1 MGNVVTVGILIIIVV
16 GVLISVGYL
25 FWWLPRSFRKDAE
38 YKKRSVNNDPNAV
51 PPYVANVDV
60 ELQVQPSVVIS
71 MPVPPLEDES
81 LPPSYPGD
89 NRHDASSSSPLVPG
103 YSAAAPAPGPAAES
117 ASVSTPATIPGCS
130 A

>member
-1 MGNVVTVGILIIIVV
+1 MLEVTQIGIIIIIVV
-16 GVLISVGYL
+16 GLVISAGFL
-25 FWWLPRSFRKDAE
+25 CWWLPRSFRKDAE
-38 YKKRSVNNDPNAV
+38 YKNRSVNDDPNAA

-81 LPPSYPGD
+81 LPPPPSYPVD
-89 NRHDASSSSPLVPG
+89 NRHDASSSSSLPPVPG
-103 YSAAAPAPGPAAES
+103 YDATDTASAY
-117 ASVSTPATIPGCS
+117 ASPPATTLERT